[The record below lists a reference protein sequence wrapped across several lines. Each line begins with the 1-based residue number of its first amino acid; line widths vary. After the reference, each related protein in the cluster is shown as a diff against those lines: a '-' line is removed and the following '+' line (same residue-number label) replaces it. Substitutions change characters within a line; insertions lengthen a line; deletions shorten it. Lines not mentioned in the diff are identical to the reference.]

1 MLPGQE
7 VDDSD
12 RNPLEAKNHNS
23 GARGEVGVGTPLKAK
38 QDGQERGKV
47 CHGDGK
53 QASCAA
59 VGRVRWS

>member
-7 VDDSD
+7 VDDRD

-23 GARGEVGVGTPLKAK
+23 GARVGVGTPLKAK